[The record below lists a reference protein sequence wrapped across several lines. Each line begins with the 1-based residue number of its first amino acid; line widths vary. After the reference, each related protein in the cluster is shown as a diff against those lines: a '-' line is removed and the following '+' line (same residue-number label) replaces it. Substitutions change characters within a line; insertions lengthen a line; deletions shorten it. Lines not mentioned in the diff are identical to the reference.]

1 MKIILLY
8 LSVFAPV
15 AKVYKSDENNYQT
28 EEYKFFQYVFFQK
41 DHYITDSIA
50 YYINI
55 ERLGGLKPCIGI
67 DTIVLKEEGK

>member
-28 EEYKFFQYVFFQK
+28 EEYSQENLL
-41 DHYITDSIA
+41 TDILV
-50 YYINI
+50 
-55 ERLGGLKPCIGI
+55 R
-67 DTIVLKEEGK
+67 